1 MISEEDKT
9 FYEYAWP
16 LQAAKGTVHGLLTRL
31 KKLGEDKD
39 RDREGGQ
46 ARP

>member
-1 MISEEDKT
+1 MISEKDKT

-16 LQAAKGTVHGLLTRL
+16 LQAAKGTVHGLIIML
-31 KKLGEDKD
+31 KKLVEYKD